1 MQSKAFSNGGRK
13 ISRLL
18 RVGTLAALVAIGLL
32 IVWLV
37 VEVPRRQADA
47 LHLQDPEKIF
57 DAENKARATILQGL
71 LGLSFLVTA
80 YFALKNLQVA
90 EKNREIAEQN
100 WQLAEDKHGT
110 DRFVKAV
117 EMIANEKQEV
127 RLGGIYSLKR
137 IAEESQ
143 KDYWTVIEVL
153 IAFIEDRSPMREQL
167 GEDNIISADIQAAL
181 NGVGLQQAP
190 EGRKIV
196 VRSANLRGA
205 SLEGARLANADFKFV
220 SLSQASLSNADL
232 SEAKLEGNISFAVF
246 QGAILTKAKFAGTN
260 LEETVFDEAD
270 LKQAKFF
277 IANLRQARFCKA
289 DLEEAV
295 FYRSD
300 VTETDFRRAKNLT
313 PDQVKEAKN
322 WGKALYD
329 LDFAEQLG
337 LSKDEQTRRAIKKD
351 NDLTGQAGSDF
362 ANWQRMPKEIRH
374 QQNK

>member
-1 MQSKAFSNGGRK
+1 MPSKAFSNGGRK

-32 IVWLV
+32 VVWLV
-37 VEVPRRQADA
+37 VEVPKRQAA
-47 LHLQDPEKIF
+47 GLHLQDSEKIF

-117 EMIANEKQEV
+117 EMLANEKQEI

-143 KDYWTVIEVL
+143 KNYWTVIEVL
-153 IAFIEDRSPMREQL
+153 VAFIESRSLREQV
-167 GEDNIISADIQAAL
+167 GEDNKISADIQAAL
-181 NGVGLQQAP
+181 DVVGFQQAP
-190 EGRKIV
+190 EGRKIALK
-196 VRSANLRGA
+196 SANLRGA
-205 SLEGARLANADFKFV
+205 SLKGARLANADFEFV
-220 SLSQASLSNADL
+220 NLSQASLSSSDL
-232 SEAKLEGNISFAVF
+232 SEAKLGGNISFALF
-246 QGAILTKAKFAGTN
+246 QEAILTKAQFAATN
-260 LEETVFDEAD
+260 LEGTVFDEAD
-270 LKQAKFF
+270 LKQTMFVQ
-277 IANLRQARFCKA
+277 ANLRQAHFCKA
-289 DLEEAV
+289 DLEGTI
-295 FYRSD
+295 FHRSD
-300 VTETDFRRAKNLT
+300 ITEADFREAKNLT

-337 LSKDEQTRRAIKKD
+337 LSRDEQTRQAIKKN
-351 NDLTGQAGSDF
+351 NDLIGLAGSDF
-362 ANWQRMPKEIRH
+362 VNQQRMPKEIRH